1 MKRTLGSLAL
11 PLAATTLLGLG
22 LTASATASPDP
33 GDTLATTGTVPAAPT
48 PATRLH
54 LTVTDAAGVVTDVFL
69 GCRPTGGNHPS
80 AELACGALH
89 EVGGDFDALKG
100 DPDMPCTD
108 EYAPVTAT
116 AEGTYDKVPVSW
128 EKVFGN
134 ACELTAGTTPV
145 FAF

>member
-1 MKRTLGSLAL
+1 MKRTLAYPALAVV
-11 PLAATTLLGLG
+11 TLLGLG
-22 LTASATASPDP
+22 LTGPAAASPDP
-33 GDTLATTGTVPAAPT
+33 GDTAAVEAAVTAPT

-54 LTVTDAAGVVTDVFL
+54 LTVTDATGAVTEVFL

-80 AELACGALH
+80 ATLACGALH
-89 EVGGDFDALKG
+89 EVAGDLDALKG

-116 AEGTYDKVPVSW
+116 AEGTYDKVPVAW
-128 EKVFGN
+128 EKTYGN
-134 ACELTAGTTPV
+134 ACELKAATTPV